1 MTSRLE
7 HISAQRQEK
16 IERLRAKGINPYP
29 SNFARTHTSDQAVN
43 LLLNQ
48 EACKIEP
55 TKIAVTGRII
65 ALRKMGKISFANLL
79 DGAGKI
85 QLLMRT
91 DDLDEESANV
101 FGELD
106 IGDFIGA
113 MGKMLR
119 TKTGEPTLETDRLEI
134 LSKSMEPLPEKWH
147 GLTDIETRY
156 RQRYLDLIANPGVKG
171 VFVTRS
177 KIITEIRKYMDANG
191 FLEVETPVLH
201 SSAGGALARPFA
213 TYHNSLDQ
221 ELYLRIALELPLKR
235 LIVGGFER
243 VYELGRI
250 FRNEGISTRHNPE
263 FTMMES
269 YQAYADYQDVMR
281 MVEGLVSS
289 VVMNV
294 TGSYKVPY
302 ADTEIDFTPPWRRW
316 NLRQALM
323 ETSGIDFTECRSK
336 ESLQKIL
343 KEKDIS
349 FDPASNWAKM
359 MDNLLGIYVE
369 PLMTQPTF
377 LIDYPIEMSPLA
389 KSKPDDES
397 IVERFEAFTGCME
410 IANAF
415 SELNDPLE
423 QEERFIRQMEEC
435 HGEDEESAA
444 KIDYDFLKA
453 LSYGMPPTGGL
464 GLGIDRLVMLITN
477 QSSIRDV
484 ILFPQLK
491 ERG

>member
-7 HISAQRQEK
+7 HITVQRQEK
-16 IERLRAKGINPYP
+16 IERLRSKGINPYP
-29 SNFARTHTSDQAVN
+29 SNFARTHTSAQAVK
-43 LLLNQ
+43 LVECQ
-48 EACKIEP
+48 EAGASQDIYAA
-55 TKIAVTGRII
+55 ISGRIT

-79 DGAGKI
+79 DGDGKI
-85 QLLMRT
+85 QLLFKA
-91 DDLDEESANV
+91 DDLDEPSADI
-101 FGELD
+101 FKELD
-106 IGDFIGA
+106 IGDFIGVSGT
-113 MGKMLR
+113 MVVTR
-119 TKTGEPTLETDRLEI
+119 TGEPTLQASHLVL

-147 GLTDIETRY
+147 GLTDVEIRY
-156 RQRYLDLIANPGVKG
+156 RQRYLDLISNPAVKE
-171 VFVTRS
+171 VFITRS
-177 KIITEIRKYMDANG
+177 KTIAAIRNYMNYRG
-191 FLEVETPVLH
+191 FTEVETPVLH
-201 SSAGGALARPFA
+201 SSAGGALARPFI
-213 TYHNSLDQ
+213 TYHNSLDR

-235 LIVGGFER
+235 LIVGGFDR

-269 YQAYADYQDVMR
+269 YEAYADYLQVMS
-281 MVEGLVSS
+281 MVEDLVSS
-289 VVMNV
+289 VVKSV

-302 ADTEIDFTPPWRRW
+302 ANTEIDFTPPWRRW
-316 NLRQALM
+316 DLRQALL
-323 ETSGIDFTECRSK
+323 ENSGIDFTKYRSK
-336 ESLQKIL
+336 EKLQKIL
-343 KEKDIS
+343 KEKNIP
-349 FDPASNWAKM
+349 FDPMSNWAKM
-359 MDNLLGIYVE
+359 IDNLLGIYVE
-369 PLMTQPTF
+369 PHMTQPTF

-389 KSKPDDES
+389 KSRVDDET

-415 SELNDPLE
+415 SELNDPVE
-423 QEERFIRQMEEC
+423 QERRFIRQMEEC
-435 HGEDEESAA
+435 HSEDEKSAE

>member
-1 MTSRLE
+1 
-7 HISAQRQEK
+7 
-16 IERLRAKGINPYP
+16 RLRSKRINPYP
-29 SNFARTHTSDQAVN
+29 SCFNRTHTSTQAVG
-43 LLLNQ
+43 LLSAQ
-48 EACKIEP
+48 EADNTEP
-55 TKIAVTGRII
+55 SQISLSGRII

-79 DGAGKI
+79 DGVGKI
-85 QLLMRT
+85 QLLFKSGY
-91 DDLDEESANV
+91 LDEESANI
-101 FGELD
+101 FTELD
-106 IGDFIGA
+106 IGDFIGVG
-113 MGKMLR
+113 GKMFR
-119 TKTGEPTLETDRLEI
+119 TRTGEPTLEVSRLEL

-147 GLTDIETRY
+147 GLTDVETRY
-156 RQRYLDLIANPGVKG
+156 RQRYLDLISNPGVKD

-177 KIITEIRKYMDANG
+177 KIITSIRRFMDSRG

-201 SSAGGALARPFA
+201 SSAGGAVARPFI
-213 TYHNSLDQ
+213 TYHNSLDR

-235 LIVGGFER
+235 LIVGGFDR

-269 YQAYADYQDVMR
+269 YEAYADYQVVMC
-281 MVEGLVSS
+281 MVEELVSS
-289 VVMNV
+289 VVKSV

-316 NLRQALM
+316 DLRQALI
-323 ETSGIDFTECRSK
+323 EKSGIDFTEYRSK
-336 ESLQKIL
+336 EKLQKIL
-343 KEKDIS
+343 KERDIP
-349 FDPASNWAKM
+349 FDPMSNWAKM
-359 MDNLLGIYVE
+359 LDNLLGLYVE
-369 PLMTQPTF
+369 PHMTQPTF
-377 LIDYPIEMSPLA
+377 LVDYPIEMSPLA
-389 KSKPDDES
+389 KSKTNDES

-423 QEERFIRQMEEC
+423 QERRFIQQMEEC
-435 HGEDEESAA
+435 HGEDEKSAE

-477 QSSIRDV
+477 QGSIRDV

>member
-7 HISAQRQEK
+7 HITVQRQEK
-16 IERLRAKGINPYP
+16 IERLRSKGINPYP
-29 SNFARTHTSDQAVN
+29 SSFVRTHTSTQAVR
-43 LLLNQ
+43 LVDCP
-48 EACKIEP
+48 EAGVSQDAHIS
-55 TKIAVTGRII
+55 ISGRIT

-79 DGAGKI
+79 DGDGKI
-85 QLLMRT
+85 QLLFKA
-91 DDLDEESANV
+91 DNLDEQSSDI
-101 FGELD
+101 FKELD

-113 MGKMLR
+113 SGKMVITR
-119 TKTGEPTLETDRLEI
+119 TGEPTLQASHLVL

-147 GLTDIETRY
+147 GLTDVEIRY
-156 RQRYLDLIANPGVKG
+156 RQRYLDLISNPAVKE
-171 VFVTRS
+171 VFITRS
-177 KIITEIRKYMDANG
+177 KTIAAIRNYMDSRG
-191 FLEVETPVLH
+191 FTEVETPVLH
-201 SSAGGALARPFA
+201 SSAGGALARPFI
-213 TYHNSLDQ
+213 TYHNSLDR

-235 LIVGGFER
+235 LIVGGFDR

-269 YQAYADYQDVMR
+269 YEAYADYLQVMS
-281 MVEGLVSS
+281 MVEELVSS
-289 VVMNV
+289 VVKNV

-302 ADTEIDFTPPWRRW
+302 ANTEIDFTPPWRRW
-316 NLRQALM
+316 DLRQALL
-323 ETSGIDFTECRSK
+323 ENSGIDFTEYRSK
-336 ESLQKIL
+336 EKLQNLL
-343 KEKDIS
+343 KEKNIP
-349 FDPASNWAKM
+349 FDPTSNWAKM
-359 MDNLLGIYVE
+359 IDNLLGIYVE
-369 PLMTQPTF
+369 PQMTQPTF

-389 KSKPDDES
+389 KSRADDET

-415 SELNDPLE
+415 SELNDPVE
-423 QEERFIRQMEEC
+423 QERRFIRQMEEC
-435 HGEDEESAA
+435 HSEDEKSAE